1 MQELILRHAADRERK
16 TAFADAD
23 GAVDYGELARRT
35 ARVAGNLCV
44 DRGSRVALLLSNG
57 VPAIAATLGV
67 CRAAAVGVPLD
78 PRGGD
83 DELRSR
89 LEDSG
94 AGLVVTDREH
104 LALVRRV
111 AGVRVVT
118 VDELLVATR
127 DRPRDDL
134 APDEPAWLHYTS
146 GTSGEPKGV
155 LSTQGAWLRSADH
168 AYRGLLGMTGDDDL
182 LWPLPLFHAFGHS
195 MCVVGVLALGA
206 SAHVMDRFTVDA
218 AAALLHRTPFTALAG
233 VPTVFGQLLDAGA
246 PLPPLCLSAGAPLP
260 EELRAR
266 FRRTVGRELHDGYG
280 STEAAG
286 KIAVDGVV
294 LPGIDLRFENGEI
307 RLRMPGSER
316 WHATGDLG
324 HQENGRLV
332 VTGRAGEVIIRG
344 GENIHPAE
352 IERVL
357 AGSPGVRE
365 AAVTGEPDA
374 VLGEVPVAYVVGDA
388 DPAALLALCRR
399 LLPAHRVPAG
409 IRPVSRI
416 PRTATGKPVRRRL
429 RFQYVLDAVRRE
441 TAAITG
447 RAPGADQPFA
457 EVGLDSLGTV
467 RLRDRLAAELGV
479 APPPSL
485 VFDHPTPRAVADHL
499 TGAAA
504 GPPPPVRQAATE
516 PIAIVGMACR
526 YPGGISS
533 PEDLWRVVAAGRDT
547 ITGFPTD
554 RGWPLDELFHPDP
567 DHLGTSYVTRGG
579 FLDGAADFDAAFFR
593 MSPREALATDPQQR
607 LLLETSWEAFERAGI
622 EPASLRG
629 SNTGVFVGV
638 MYNDYAGR
646 FRGTAHHLESQL
658 ALGAAGSV
666 ASGRIA
672 YGLGLQGPALT
683 LDTACSSSLVALHLA
698 ADALRD
704 GRCDLALAGGAT
716 VMATPDSFVVFSRQR
731 GLAPDGR
738 VKPFSAAA
746 DGTAWSEGVG
756 LLVLERVS
764 DALRNGHPVLALL
777 RGSAVNQDGASN
789 GLTAPSGPAQAA
801 VIQQALAD
809 AGLTGADVDVVEAH
823 GTGTALGD
831 PIEAAALLA
840 TYGQGR
846 STPVL
851 VGTVKSNLG
860 HTQAA
865 AGVAGVIK
873 SVMAMR
879 HRTVPATLH
888 VGEPTPR
895 VDWSAGAVRLVTEPM
910 PWPEPGAEPGASSGS
925 ESAASSGAP
934 SGSGSGPVAGPA
946 RNRPRRAGVS
956 AFGISGTNAHVI
968 VEEYEQL
975 RVAFLFPGEGART
988 PGPVPGPAARYPV
1001 FAAAF
1006 EEARAHL
1013 EPAPGAAVGTGS
1025 AFRTDLDRA
1034 AVFAHEVALFRLLE
1048 SWGYRPDALLGH
1060 GVGQIAAAHV
1070 AGVLSLPDA
1079 ARLLTAH
1086 GSAEFAEVA
1095 GSLTYHPPLIPLVG
1109 ARPDDPDHWARH
1121 LHERDGLA
1129 DQVATVA
1136 GATLVDLGPGARPAV
1151 PGEGVI
1157 PTTDPERAVARL
1169 RGTHAFQRRR
1179 YWLDRVTEHPLI
1191 ESTVVVPGSG
1201 EVVCTADLTAG
1212 WLRDHVVD
1220 GTAIVPATAILEAVL
1235 YAGERAGC
1243 DTVDELVLHTAMP
1256 LPGTRRAEVVVRQ
1269 EADGARPFEVY
1280 ANGVR
1285 CAVGRLTS
1293 GGPRDSHPA
1302 PWPDLGTWP
1311 PPGAEEVEVDH
1322 ADYGPAFRGL
1332 HRMWRRGDELFGEV
1346 RGDFP
1351 DAGRFALHPALFDA
1365 ALHPAR
1371 LLSEGVPFALHGVH
1385 VTARGAT
1392 GLRVRIREGR
1402 IAVADQ
1408 AGRPVASVDSITVR
1422 KTANEAWAG
1431 AGAATANG
1439 AGAGAATG
1447 TGRGALFRPEWHR
1460 TPGRPP
1466 GRVHEVLPGDAPEA
1480 LALALRELQ
1489 TAGDE
1494 HLTVLVRPGDLAG
1507 AAVAGLVRTAQA
1519 EHPGRFTLAELRD
1532 GRAETVSERA
1542 DLLRVPG
1549 GPTGFPWRGTVLITG
1564 GGALGRAVAD
1574 HLWGKGVRVV
1584 VASRS
1589 GETRLDVTDR
1599 AALADLVDSIED
1611 LRAVVH
1617 TAGVLDDGILA
1628 AMTPERLRTVW
1639 RPKAEAAWH
1648 LHELTAHRDLDA
1660 FVLFSSAAGV
1670 LGHAGQANYA
1680 AANGYLDELARHRR
1694 RSGLP
1699 ALSLAWGPWTVGM
1712 TAGRTAASG
1721 PPPLT
1726 PAEGVALL
1734 EAALGADEPVLVPIA
1749 FDRPPGPEARSTPR
1763 PAAPADILEMVCAEV
1778 AAVLSY
1784 PDVHPDTPIPD
1795 LGFDSLTSIELRNRL
1810 EERTGLRLSAT
1821 VVFDA
1826 ATPRALAEQLRP
1838 PPAPGSLAFLYR
1850 RLCELGR
1857 PREAMHLLVSASWAL
1872 PSSATLP
1879 SVAPQRLGED
1889 GRDSGEG
1896 PAIVCFPAFASPPG
1910 EYGALARHLPGLWVL
1925 PHPGYDGGPVPV
1937 DVAALVRAHAASIRR
1952 LGRPVVL
1959 LGRSTGGLVA
1969 QAVAEEA
1976 AEEIGAEA
1984 VVLVDTHPVRDEQW
1998 LTELPVRSALGLD
2011 EPGLAAM
2018 GAYARI
2024 FLDRPGET
2032 SVPTLHLRVGDVP
2045 GDHHSILDEHVATT
2059 AEAIRQWLSRTV
2071 SATPTAAAGPPS
2083 TPPADP
2089 PPPGAGGPHRTG
2101 ITESGP
2107 DHGG

>member
-1 MQELILRHAADRERK
+1 MHELILRHAADREGR
-16 TAFADAD
+16 TAFSDAA
-23 GAVDYGELARRT
+23 GAVSYGELARRT
-35 ARVAGNLCV
+35 ALAAGNLRV
-44 DRGSRVALLLSNG
+44 DRGSRVALLLSSG
-57 VPAIAATLGV
+57 VPAVTATLGV

-83 DELRSR
+83 DELRLR

-104 LALVRRV
+104 LAQVRRV
-111 AGVRVVT
+111 AGTRAVT
-118 VDELLVATR
+118 VDELLVSTR
-127 DRPRDDL
+127 ARPRDDL
-134 APDEPAWLHYTS
+134 EADEPAWLHYTS

-168 AYRGLLGMTGDDDL
+168 AYRGLLGMTGDDHL

-206 SAHVMDRFTVDA
+206 SAHVMDRFTADA
-218 AAALLHRTPFTALAG
+218 AAALLRRTPFTALGG

-280 STEAAG
+280 STEASG

-324 HQENGRLV
+324 REENGRLV
-332 VTGRAGEVIIRG
+332 VTGRASEVIIRG
-344 GENIHPAE
+344 GENLHPAE
-352 IERVL
+352 IEQVL
-357 AGSPGVRE
+357 AGHPGVRE
-365 AAVTGEPDA
+365 AAVAGEPDA

-399 LLPAHRVPAG
+399 RLPAHRVPAG

-429 RFQYVLDAVRRE
+429 RFQYVLDVVRRE
-441 TAAITG
+441 TAGITG
-447 RAPGADQPFA
+447 RPPEADQPFA

-504 GPPPPVRQAATE
+504 GPPPPARQATE

-554 RGWPLDELFHPDP
+554 RGWPLDELYHPDP

-607 LLLETSWEAFERAGI
+607 LLLETSWEAFERAGV

-629 SNTGVFVGV
+629 SNTGVFVGL

-646 FRGTAHHLESQL
+646 FRGTAHQLESQL

-809 AGLTGADVDVVEAH
+809 AGLSGADVDVVEAH

-840 TYGQGR
+840 TYGQDR

-873 SVMAMR
+873 TVMAMR
-879 HRTVPATLH
+879 HRTVPATLN

-895 VDWSAGAVRLVTEPM
+895 VDWSAGAVRLVTEPT
-910 PWPEPGAEPGASSGS
+910 PWPEPGAEP
-925 ESAASSGAP
+925 AA
-934 SGSGSGPVAGPA
+934 GSGSAPGPA

-988 PGPVPGPAARYPV
+988 PGPDLADRYPV

-1006 EEARAHL
+1006 EEVRAHL
-1013 EPAPGAAVGTGS
+1013 EPAPGEALDTGP
-1025 AFRTDLDRA
+1025 ARRADLDRA
-1034 AVFAHEVALFRLLE
+1034 ALFAHEVALFRLLE

-1060 GVGQIAAAHV
+1060 GTGQIAAAHV

-1086 GSAEFAEVA
+1086 GPAEFAEVA
-1095 GSLTYHPPLIPLVG
+1095 RSLTYHPPLIPIVG

-1121 LHERDGLA
+1121 LHERDSLA
-1129 DQVATVA
+1129 DQVATLA
-1136 GATLVDLGPGARPAV
+1136 GATVVDLGPGDPPAV

-1157 PTTDPERAVARL
+1157 PTTDPERAAARL
-1169 RGTHAFQRRR
+1169 RGTRTFQRRR

-1191 ESTVVVPGSG
+1191 ESTVIVPGSG
-1201 EVVCTADLTAG
+1201 EVVCTADLTPG
-1212 WLRDHVVD
+1212 WLLDHIVD

-1256 LPGTRRAEVVVRQ
+1256 LPQTRRAEVVVRQ

-1293 GGPRDSHPA
+1293 GGPRDPRPA
-1302 PWPDLGTWP
+1302 PPPDLGAWP

-1346 RGDFP
+1346 RGEFP
-1351 DAGRFALHPALFDA
+1351 DAGRFGLHPALFDA

-1371 LLSEGVPFALHGVH
+1371 LLSDGVPFALRGVH

-1402 IAVADQ
+1402 IAVADLT
-1408 AGRPVASVDSITVR
+1408 GRPVASVDSLTVR
-1422 KTANEAWAG
+1422 TTANEAWTG
-1431 AGAATANG
+1431 A
-1439 AGAGAATG
+1439 G
-1447 TGRGALFRPEWHR
+1447 TGRGALFRPERHR

-1466 GRVHEVLPGDAPEA
+1466 GRVHEVRPGDAPEA

-1494 HLTVLVRPGDLAG
+1494 QLTVLVRPGDLAG

-1542 DLLRVPG
+1542 DLVRVAG
-1549 GPTGFPWRGTVLITG
+1549 GAAGFPWRGTVLITG

-1574 HLWGKGVRVV
+1574 HLRGQGVRVV

-1599 AALADLVDSIED
+1599 AALAALVDSIED

-1628 AMTPERLRTVW
+1628 AMTPERLATVW

-1680 AANGYLDELARHRR
+1680 AANCYLDELARHRR

-1721 PPPLT
+1721 LLPLT

-1734 EAALGADEPVLVPIA
+1734 EAALGADEPVLVPVA
-1749 FDRPPGPEARSTPR
+1749 FDRPPRPETGSTPR
-1763 PAAPADILEMVCAEV
+1763 PATPTDTLEMPTDTLEMVCAEV

-1826 ATPRALAEQLRP
+1826 ATPRALADQLRP
-1838 PPAPGSLAFLYR
+1838 PPAPGTLAFLYR

-1879 SVAPQRLGED
+1879 SVAPQRLSED
-1889 GRDSGEG
+1889 GRGGGADEG

-1910 EYGALARHLPGLWVL
+1910 EYNALARHLPGLWVL

-1937 DVAALVRAHAASIRR
+1937 DVAALVRAHAASIRQ

-1976 AEEIGAEA
+1976 AAEIGAEA

-1998 LTELPVRSALGLD
+1998 LTELAVRSALGLD

-2024 FLDRPGET
+2024 FLDRQGET

-2059 AEAIRQWLSRTV
+2059 AEAIRQWLSRTLPAP
-2071 SATPTAAAGPPS
+2071 STAAPSGPPSEAPSGPPS
-2083 TPPADP
+2083 TTPSGPSS
-2089 PPPGAGGPHRTG
+2089 PGTGGPPRTG
-2101 ITESGP
+2101 ITERGP
-2107 DHGG
+2107 GHGG